1 MDDLIS
7 RKALLDC
14 MPKDEQLMSLDVRR
28 YIIDAP
34 AVDAEPVITGETSDG
49 YHTFNELYHH
59 RAVLFSVIVKAFP
72 ERAWKARQHHDGTM
86 YSGMFIVGID
96 TPEGQASYHY
106 DIDPYWDMFE
116 CRELERAPEWDRHT
130 PAQAIERIRKLE
142 PVRHGKWLKPSRMLP
157 PEYLDNKRCSVCANF
172 ALNDRLGRVRLSN
185 YCPSCGAKMQ
195 EE

>member
-34 AVDAEPVITGETSDG
+34 AVDA
-49 YHTFNELYHH
+49 
-59 RAVLFSVIVKAFP
+59 
-72 ERAWKARQHHDGTM
+72 
-86 YSGMFIVGID
+86 
-96 TPEGQASYHY
+96 
-106 DIDPYWDMFE
+106 
-116 CRELERAPEWDRHT
+116 
-130 PAQAIERIRKLE
+130 E

-185 YCPSCGAKMQ
+185 YCPSCGAKMDN
-195 EE
+195 EREDE

>member
-7 RKALLDC
+7 REALLDC
-14 MPKDEQLMSLDVRR
+14 MPKDDQLMSLDVRR

-34 AVDAEPVITGETSDG
+34 AVDA
-49 YHTFNELYHH
+49 
-59 RAVLFSVIVKAFP
+59 
-72 ERAWKARQHHDGTM
+72 
-86 YSGMFIVGID
+86 
-96 TPEGQASYHY
+96 
-106 DIDPYWDMFE
+106 
-116 CRELERAPEWDRHT
+116 
-130 PAQAIERIRKLE
+130 E